1 MSSEPK
7 TYVSGGRVLSS
18 PPLTVRIARFFESVY
33 VFIGLYFVSLFS
45 LDPYTAAQNSRFNVT
60 GTGKDPNASARWG
73 GGGGSWG
80 PGGGGGGPGGPGR
93 RIGRVDDVR
102 GPECKSCELRVYRHT
117 MSTPQ
122 TDAEWATLISSIQ
135 QSLPTT
141 FPSYDISSA
150 INRTIDHTQLSLT
163 ATDQQIDDLCQE
175 AIEHQFATVCVRLNH
190 VSRAVQNLHE
200 HPAVG
205 IACVVGFHE
214 GTYKTTEKT
223 TEAKEAV
230 KLGASE
236 LDMVLNYPLLQEG
249 KYVDVYTDVLEV
261 RKAAPAPV
269 GLKVILETSQLTRE
283 QIVAGSVLACIAGA
297 DYIKTSTGFN
307 GPGASVE
314 NVAIMRAT
322 ANLVGK
328 GTKVKASG
336 GVRSG
341 EDCRKM
347 LEVGA
352 ERIGSTFVPESLFHP
367 LFLTLALPLLS
378 PSTSSFSRRSVM
390 RRPKYK
396 KRKTTHEGSPPHLN
410 GTADALF
417 TEKPSATFTPKG
429 GRSHTLSIAI
439 PGSII
444 ANAHSIEQKTL
455 LAGIVARA
463 LAVFCVD
470 EVIIIDD
477 DENGAPYDFFGHE
490 DYYNSRTT
498 RTSEQ
503 VDGTVSSSNGCT
515 AYSDPSH
522 FLAHV
527 LSYLETPPY
536 LRKHLFPIH
545 PNLRTAGLLP
555 SLDMPHHLR
564 VNEWCDFREGI
575 VVSGPDRN
583 AHRSRHSAR
592 NTAHMSNDYHYP
604 HHDNPTKSAYT
615 TIVDT
620 GLSHKTVLPHIHL
633 PGNTRVTVR
642 YPQHGSAYAEA
653 VHPSTP
659 RAEAGYYWGYYVR
672 RCRSLS
678 TIFTE
683 CPFDGGYDL
692 SFGTSERGVPVSTV
706 VEEKPQVYDQ
716 DNIHHRPICHNQP
729 PLDFQNILIVFGGV
743 AGIEA
748 AVRNDPQLRDMEIR
762 PSDAGKLFDYW
773 VNFLPGQGS
782 RTIRTEEAVW
792 MGLMSLHGL
801 TEGTHRLRKAFRHP
815 HACSRLD
822 DHPPAP
828 VPDSYVP

>member
-1 MSSEPK
+1 
-7 TYVSGGRVLSS
+7 
-18 PPLTVRIARFFESVY
+18 
-33 VFIGLYFVSLFS
+33 
-45 LDPYTAAQNSRFNVT
+45 
-60 GTGKDPNASARWG
+60 
-73 GGGGSWG
+73 
-80 PGGGGGGPGGPGR
+80 
-93 RIGRVDDVR
+93 
-102 GPECKSCELRVYRHT
+102 
-117 MSTPQ
+117 MSTLQ

-141 FPSYDISSA
+141 FPSYDISSE
-150 INRTIDHTQLSLT
+150 INRTIDHTQLALT
-163 ATDQQIDDLCQE
+163 ATGQQIDDLCQE
-175 AIEHQFATVCVRLNH
+175 AIQHQFATVCVRLNH
-190 VSRAVQNLHE
+190 VSRAVQNLQG

-205 IACVVGFHE
+205 VACVVGFHE
-214 GTYKTTEKT
+214 GTYKTIEKT
-223 TEAKEAV
+223 TDAKEAV

-283 QIVAGSVLACIAGA
+283 QIVAGSVLACMAGA

-314 NVAIMRAT
+314 NVALMRAT

-341 EDCRKM
+341 EDCQKM

-352 ERIGSTFVPESLFHP
+352 ERIGSSSGVKIMREGESLRP
-367 LFLTLALPLLS
+367 LPPPLL
-378 PSTSSFSRRSVM
+378 PRIPTSSSSCRPVM
-390 RRPKYK
+390 RRPNYK
-396 KRKTTHEGSPPHLN
+396 KRKTTPEDSPLRHN
-410 GTADALF
+410 GTTDALF
-417 TEKPSATFTPKG
+417 TEKPSAIFTPKG
-429 GRSHTLSIAI
+429 GRSHTLSVAI

-455 LAGIVARA
+455 LAGIIARA
-463 LAVFCVD
+463 LGVFCVD
-470 EVIIIDD
+470 EVIVFDD
-477 DENGAPYDFFGHE
+477 DESGAPYDFYDHE
-490 DYYNSRTT
+490 DYYKSPTT

-503 VDGTVSSSNGCT
+503 VAGSAPSPKGCT

-522 FLAHV
+522 FLTHV

-564 VNEWCDFREGI
+564 ANEWCDFREGI
-575 VVSGPDRN
+575 VVSSPDRY
-583 AHRSRHSAR
+583 AHRSRHSPR
-592 NTAHMSNDYHYP
+592 TTPQMSNDYH
-604 HHDNPTKSAYT
+604 HSRHNSPTNNSHA

-620 GLSHKTVLPHIHL
+620 GLSHKKVLPNIHL
-633 PGNTRVTVR
+633 PEHARVTVR

-678 TIFTE
+678 AVFTE

-692 SFGTSERGVPVSTV
+692 SFGTSERGVPISAVL
-706 VEEKPQVYDQ
+706 EEKSQVYDQ
-716 DNIHHRPICHNQP
+716 YIPHHRPHCHNQP
-729 PLDFQNILIVFGGV
+729 PPDFQHILIVFGGV

-748 AVRNDPQLRDMEIR
+748 AVRNDPQLRDMGIR

-782 RTIRTEEAVW
+782 RTIRTEEAIW

-801 TEGTHRLRKAFRHP
+801 TEGTHRLRKAFRHY
-815 HACSRLD
+815 HDC
-822 DHPPAP
+822 
-828 VPDSYVP
+828 